1 MELPKVCSRILSQLA
16 DVMRQLEPSDFARPS
31 AALSRATIGQHVR
44 HTLEFFICLENGIAS
59 GVVNYD
65 NREHNECMESS
76 KELAQATLERVI
88 QFVADKRTNL
98 PLTLEMGYDRNSEAT
113 EKVESNYLRE
123 LAYNIEHAVHHMAMI
138 KVGLWDLAPYVKVPS
153 DFGVAASTVRHQN
166 MLLADR

>member
-65 NREHNECMESS
+65 NREHNECMESN
-76 KELAQATLERVI
+76 KELAQTTLERVI
-88 QFVADKRTNL
+88 RFVADQKTNL
-98 PLTLEMGYDRNSEAT
+98 PITLEMGYERNSDAVEQ
-113 EKVESNYLRE
+113 VESNYWRE

-138 KVGLWDLAPYVKVPS
+138 KVGLWDLAPYVKVPP
-153 DFGVAASTVRHQN
+153 DFGVAASTVRHQK